1 MKTKYF
7 LATVVLSLMMMNSL
21 LAQIKIGEVKD
32 SSAIITHDMQD
43 LLQACELEYDNEG
56 KTALTK
62 AEIKIFSNGTYWLF
76 AGNSPNEGEYILTI
90 KLVKS
95 SENNDLFVEYPS
107 QETDIKYDINNKP
120 RLGAKVERYL
130 KKY

>member
-1 MKTKYF
+1 MNRMFGFYIAF
-7 LATVVLSLMMMNSL
+7 AAIFMIQSLN
-21 LAQIKIGEVKD
+21 AQVKIGEIRDGAGV
-32 SSAIITHDMQD
+32 ITYNKLD
-43 LLQACELEYDNEG
+43 LLRACEMEYDEG
-56 KTALTK
+56 KTK
-62 AEIKIFSNGTYWLF
+62 FNNVVIKVFNKDTYWLF